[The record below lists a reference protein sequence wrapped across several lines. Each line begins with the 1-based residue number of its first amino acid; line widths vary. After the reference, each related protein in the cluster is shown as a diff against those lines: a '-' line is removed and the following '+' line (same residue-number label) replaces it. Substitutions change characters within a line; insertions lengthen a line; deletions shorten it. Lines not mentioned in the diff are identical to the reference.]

1 MMKTVLL
8 IVSASLLLAASNVV
22 VSATRPNTESL
33 DVEIYA
39 KGKLWRSM
47 SLSPP
52 NLPGEYSY
60 TFAIYRMPENQN
72 ARTSEGE
79 QVYAFQIISH
89 LSRDSVSI
97 EILALLEDPDTVSE
111 AHPLPKFKKQTV
123 GLYDLRAGDEATVSG
138 MSKLGAEPLKIKVV
152 RRNQAQAGKGT
163 RSP

>member
-8 IVSASLLLAASNVV
+8 IVSASLLLAASSVV
-22 VSATRPNTESL
+22 VSATKPNTESF

-39 KGKLWRSM
+39 KGELWRSM
-47 SLSPP
+47 SLRPP

-60 TFAIYRMPENQN
+60 SFAIYRMPKNQN

-89 LSRDSVSI
+89 LSGDSVNI

-111 AHPLPKFKKQTV
+111 AHPLHKFKKQTV
-123 GLYDLRAGDEATVSG
+123 GSYDLRAGDEATASE

-152 RRNQAQAGKGT
+152 RRN
-163 RSP
+163 

>member
-8 IVSASLLLAASNVV
+8 IVSASLLLAASRVV
-22 VSATRPNTESL
+22 VSATKPNTESL

-39 KGKLWRSM
+39 KGELWQSM

-60 TFAIYRMPENQN
+60 TFAIYRMPKNQN

-79 QVYAFQIISH
+79 QVYALQIISH
-89 LSRDSVSI
+89 LSGDSVNI

-111 AHPLPKFKKQTV
+111 AHPLHKFKKQTV
-123 GLYDLRAGDEATVSG
+123 GSYDLGAGDEATASE
-138 MSKLGAEPLKIKVV
+138 MSKLGAEPLKVKVI
-152 RRNQAQAGKGT
+152 RRN
-163 RSP
+163 